1 MLITLK
7 LNIKVKLNIKKLLY
21 ILTQENGK
29 KNVVHWIINVLS
41 YKKYMNIY

>member
-29 KNVVHWIINVLS
+29 ENVVYFIGLS
-41 YKKYMNIY
+41 MLFHIKSI